1 MKEAPE
7 NVRFLGY
14 LNREQL
20 RDAYGG
26 SDLFFFPTKE
36 ETEGIVMLEALAME
50 IPVLVRDIPVYQD
63 WLGNGVQV
71 WKEKDRKG
79 FAKKIPEILEGKVED
94 LTKNGRKTAEERSL
108 RVIGK
113 TLAGLYESLYTGERE
128 K

>member
-1 MKEAPE
+1 
-7 NVRFLGY
+7 
-14 LNREQL
+14 
-20 RDAYGG
+20 
-26 SDLFFFPTKE
+26 
-36 ETEGIVMLEALAME
+36 ME

-71 WKEKDRKG
+71 WKEKDPKG
-79 FAKKIPEILEGKVED
+79 ICQKDSGNSGRKVED

-113 TLAGLYESLYTGERE
+113 TLAGLYESLYTEKRE